1 LKTILANQYLYTQKY
16 VQSTK
21 NTSTHYQNANGLSL
35 KSIGENYNESFCE
48 SEGESG

>member
-1 LKTILANQYLYTQKY
+1 MQKY

-35 KSIGENYNESFCE
+35 ISIGENYNESFCE